1 MTPGGATNCSYL
13 LVIGVYKD
21 TCSKHFFVELLGIS
35 TMYLVKL
42 IHRLTARHGIL
53 VPGIEVRI
61 LVVQLCEISVRV
73 RSGIMVDMVS
83 VV

>member
-1 MTPGGATNCSYL
+1 M
-13 LVIGVYKD
+13 
-21 TCSKHFFVELLGIS
+21 H
-35 TMYLVKL
+35 LVKL
-42 IHRLTARHGIL
+42 IYRLMARHGIL
-53 VPGIEVRI
+53 VLGIEVRI